1 MGEFLT
7 MPAFLEHIHS
17 GTPEEAELAL
27 YVVRV
32 NDLREAKGLEPYEVE
47 VGGAR

>member
-1 MGEFLT
+1 
-7 MPAFLEHIHS
+7 MPASLEHIHP
-17 GTPEEAELAL
+17 GTPEEADLAL

-32 NDLREAKGLEPYEVE
+32 NDLLVATGIEPYEVE